1 MNLFQIVLKFGQ
13 KHFDDKEFKNENVE
27 DIFLHKINPK
37 QIANRLDEKPFEFF
51 KVDYEYTTIRGNF
64 KQGTKYFIF
73 NSYNPQIDIKK
84 DFENYIKEFN
94 QENPKRQLLNV
105 KFLGS
110 RCLGY
115 VTLNA

>member
-13 KHFDDKEFKNENVE
+13 KHFCDNEITNENVE
-27 DIFLHKINPK
+27 DMFTHKINPK
-37 QIANRLDEKPFEFF
+37 QIVNKLDEKPFEFF
-51 KVDYEYTTIRGNF
+51 KVDYEYTTQRGNQ

-73 NSYNPQIDIKK
+73 NTYNPEVNIEKE
-84 DFENYIKEFN
+84 FETYIKEFN

-105 KFLGS
+105 KFLRS
-110 RCLGY
+110 HCLGY